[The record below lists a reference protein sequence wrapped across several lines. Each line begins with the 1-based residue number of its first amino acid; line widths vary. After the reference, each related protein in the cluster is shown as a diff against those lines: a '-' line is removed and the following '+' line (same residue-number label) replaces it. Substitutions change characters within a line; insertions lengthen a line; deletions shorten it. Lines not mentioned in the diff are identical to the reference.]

1 MWVSCLQ
8 TVFSCFLIGLKVKR
22 CLNDIWKKR
31 LFRTRR
37 VFFKLL

>member
-31 LFRTRR
+31 LQNKCAKSTF
-37 VFFKLL
+37 